1 MHYFTFQSGRL
12 YCEEVDINHL
22 AEQHTTPFYL
32 YSRRTFRESYFN
44 IDAAFAGHPHTICYA
59 LKANSNAHILRE
71 LSQLGTGADVVSGGE
86 LLQARRAGIPA
97 EKIVFAGVGKRD
109 DEIVFALR
117 EKIRG
122 LNVESEAELEVID
135 ALAAKEG
142 CVAPI
147 SLRINPNI
155 DINGHPYIS
164 TGRSA
169 DKFGIELERVEE
181 ILSRLNRLRHL
192 RLVGLHAHLGSS
204 INELWPFEK
213 SAKTLADLSG
223 RIQQNGIELEYID
236 VGGGL
241 GVRYED
247 ALPLL
252 QDTKPTPA
260 MALDPRDVAKAI
272 FAGLGRLNVPLI
284 FEPGRALVAPC
295 GVLVAHVLYIKEN
308 RGKKFI
314 IIDAAMNDLIR
325 PSLYSAY
332 HQIAPA
338 ILKTDSHEKVDV
350 VGPICESGDFLARDR
365 ALPPLQRGDIVVIM
379 TAGAYGFSLASN
391 YNSRPRPMEILVDRE
406 SALVINPRQRLDSLW
421 EN

>member
-1 MHYFTFQSGRL
+1 MHYFTFQNGRL
-12 YCEEVDINHL
+12 FCEEIDIDAL
-22 AEQHTTPFYL
+22 ATQHATPFYL
-32 YSRRTFRESYFN
+32 YSRRTLRESYFA
-44 IDAAFAGHPHTICYA
+44 IETAFAGHPHTICYA

-71 LSQLGTGADVVSGGE
+71 LSELGVGADVVSGGE
-86 LLQARRAGIPA
+86 LLHARRAGIPA

-142 CVAPI
+142 CVAPV

-169 DKFGIELERVEE
+169 DKFGIELERVDV
-181 ILSRLNRLRHL
+181 ILQHLTRLRHL

-204 INELWPFEK
+204 IRELWPFEK
-213 SAKTLADLSG
+213 SAKTLADLAE
-223 RIQQNGIELEYID
+223 RIRQNGIELAYID

-252 QDTKPTPA
+252 QDTKPMRET
-260 MALDPRDVAKAI
+260 ALDPGEVAKAI
-272 FAGLGRLNVPLI
+272 FAGLGHLRIPII
-284 FEPGRALVAPC
+284 FEPGRALVASC
-295 GVLVAHVLYIKEN
+295 GVLVARVLYVKEN

-325 PSLYSAY
+325 PSLYGAY
-332 HQIAPA
+332 HQIAPV
-338 ILKTDSHEKVDV
+338 ILKPDAYEKVDV

-365 ALPPLQRGDIVVIM
+365 ELPPLQRGDVIVIM
-379 TAGAYGFSLASN
+379 TAGAYGFSFASN
-391 YNSRPRPMEILVDRE
+391 YNSRPRPMEILVDGD
-406 SALVINPRQRLDSLW
+406 SASVINPRQQLDSLW